1 MRTVAELNNRIAL
14 LESRQP
20 NKENH
25 KIVRKLQR
33 QVRRLEAK
41 ESK

>member
-1 MRTVAELNNRIAL
+1 MKSIAELVNRIAL

-41 ESK
+41 RV

>member
-20 NKENH
+20 NKENY